1 MKRRTLLAA
10 STWAAAQA
18 PGWAQ
23 AWAQARPPVPRIAY
37 LSGRAFATDAHL
49 LEAFREGLKATGFE
63 DGQNVAL
70 DVHWADGRFDQVPAL
85 AAQLVATKPDL
96 IVAVGGNPVGLA
108 AKAAT
113 TTIPVVFGAGADPVS
128 IGLVSNL
135 NRPDGNLTG
144 VTLFAAPLN
153 AKRLEL
159 LHDLIPGARTVAMLM
174 NPTNP
179 GADEELKSSNA
190 AAEALGLKLEILTAK
205 SSSEIE
211 RAFAS
216 LTPGRV
222 DAVAVAADA
231 FLIGR
236 RDRII
241 AQTAERRLPAM
252 FPSREF
258 ALDGGLASYGTRW
271 ADMYRVIGSY
281 AGRILKGARPADLP
295 VQAPTT
301 YELVINLKTA
311 RTLGLVLPF
320 LMVSR
325 ADEVIE

>member
-1 MKRRTLLAA
+1 MKRRGFLAA
-10 STWAAAQA
+10 STLAAA
-18 PGWAQ
+18 PLPSWAQ
-23 AWAQARPPVPRIAY
+23 SRAAVPRIAY
-37 LSGRAFATDAHL
+37 LSGRSFTTDAHL
-49 LEAFREGLKATGFE
+49 LEAFREGLKAAGFE
-63 DGQNVAL
+63 DGQNVTL
-70 DVHWADGRFDQVPAL
+70 DVHWADGHFDQVPAL
-85 AAQLVATKPDL
+85 AAQLVATKPEL
-96 IVAVGGNPVGLA
+96 MVAVGGNPVGLA

-190 AAEALGLKLEILTAK
+190 AAAALGLKLEILTAK
-205 SSSEIE
+205 SSSEIA
-211 RAFAS
+211 RAFET

-311 RTLGLVLPF
+311 RTLGLTLPF

>member
-1 MKRRTLLAA
+1 MKRRGFLAA
-10 STWAAAQA
+10 SALAAA
-18 PGWAQ
+18 PLPS
-23 AWAQARPPVPRIAY
+23 WAQARASGPRIAY
-37 LSGRAFATDAHL
+37 LSGRSFSTDAHL
-49 LEAFREGLKATGFE
+49 LEAFREGLKAAGFV
-63 DGQNVAL
+63 DGENVSL
-70 DVHWADGRFDQVPAL
+70 DVRWADGRFDQVPAL
-85 AAQLVATKPDL
+85 AVELVATKPDL

-190 AAEALGLKLEILTAK
+190 AAAALGLKLEILTAK

-211 RAFAS
+211 RAFAT

-222 DAVAVAADA
+222 DAIAVAADA

-311 RTLGLVLPF
+311 RTLGLALPF

>member
-1 MKRRTLLAA
+1 MKRRGFLAA
-10 STWAAAQA
+10 SALAAA
-18 PGWAQ
+18 PLPS
-23 AWAQARPPVPRIAY
+23 WAQARASGPRIAY
-37 LSGRAFATDAHL
+37 LSGRSFSTDAHL
-49 LEAFREGLKATGFE
+49 LEAFREGLKAAGFV
-63 DGQNVAL
+63 DGENVSL
-70 DVHWADGRFDQVPAL
+70 DVRWADGRFDQVPAL
-85 AAQLVATKPDL
+85 AVELVATKPDL

-108 AKAAT
+108 AQAAT

-190 AAEALGLKLEILTAK
+190 AAAALGLKLEILTAK

-211 RAFAS
+211 RAFAT

-222 DAVAVAADA
+222 DAIAVAADA

-311 RTLGLVLPF
+311 RTLGLTLPL

>member
-1 MKRRTLLAA
+1 MKRRGFLAA
-10 STWAAAQA
+10 SALAAA
-18 PGWAQ
+18 PLPS
-23 AWAQARPPVPRIAY
+23 WAQARASGPRIAY

-49 LEAFREGLKATGFE
+49 LEAFREGLKAAGFV
-63 DGQNVAL
+63 DGENVSL

-85 AAQLVATKPDL
+85 AVELVATKPDL

-128 IGLVSNL
+128 IGLVRNL

-190 AAEALGLKLEILTAK
+190 AAAALGLKLEILTAK

-211 RAFAS
+211 RAFAT

-222 DAVAVAADA
+222 DAIAVAADA

-311 RTLGLVLPF
+311 RTLGLTLPF

>member
-1 MKRRTLLAA
+1 MKRRAFLAA
-10 STWAAAQA
+10 STLAAA
-18 PGWAQ
+18 PLPS
-23 AWAQARPPVPRIAY
+23 WAQARTSGPRIAY

-49 LEAFREGLKATGFE
+49 LEAFREGLKTAGFE
-63 DGQNVAL
+63 DGQNVTL

-85 AAQLVATKPDL
+85 AAELVATKPDL

-113 TTIPVVFGAGADPVS
+113 STIPVVFGAGADPVS
-128 IGLVSNL
+128 IGLVTNL

-179 GADEELKSSNA
+179 GADQELKSSNA
-190 AAEALGLKLEILTAK
+190 AAEVLGLKLEILTAK

-211 RAFAS
+211 RAFAT

-222 DAVAVAADA
+222 DALAVAADA

-311 RTLGLVLPF
+311 RALGLALPF

>member
-1 MKRRTLLAA
+1 MKRRGFLAA
-10 STWAAAQA
+10 STLAAA
-18 PGWAQ
+18 PLPSWAQ
-23 AWAQARPPVPRIAY
+23 SRAAVPRIAY
-37 LSGRAFATDAHL
+37 LSGRSFTTDAHL
-49 LEAFREGLKATGFE
+49 LEAFREGLKAAGFE
-63 DGQNVAL
+63 DGQNVTL
-70 DVHWADGRFDQVPAL
+70 DVHWADGHFDQVPAL
-85 AAQLVATKPDL
+85 AAQLVATKPEL
-96 IVAVGGNPVGLA
+96 MVAVGGNPVGLA

-190 AAEALGLKLEILTAK
+190 AAAALGLKLEILTAK
-205 SSSEIE
+205 SSSEIA
-211 RAFAS
+211 RAFET

-271 ADMYRVIGSY
+271 ADMYRVVGSY

-311 RTLGLVLPF
+311 RTLGLTLPF